1 MKFVYLLR
9 IALLAPFI
17 GLITVAGCTKQ
28 APATDMIT
36 DDSLSKSYL
45 ALGDSYTIGESVL
58 TQERFPAQT
67 VSLLKS
73 HGAHVAQPQY
83 IARTGWTTADLQDA
97 INKASLKS
105 SYNLVS
111 LLIGVNDQ
119 YQGLDTGGYRIRFTQ
134 LLQKAI
140 QLAGNDKSRV
150 FVLSIPDYSV
160 TPFGGGSAKIKN
172 EIDIFNAINK
182 QVTVAYQVNYTDITP
197 ISREAANDP
206 SLNAN
211 DGLHPSGKQYLRW
224 STLLEAAMLPVAK

>member
-1 MKFVYLLR
+1 MKFADLLR
-9 IALLAPFI
+9 IALLTPFI

-28 APATDMIT
+28 APATDNTT

-45 ALGDSYTIGESVL
+45 ALGDSYTIGESVS

-67 VSLLKS
+67 VAILKS
-73 HGAHVAQPQY
+73 HGARVAQPQY
-83 IARTGWTTADLQDA
+83 IARTGWTTTDLQDA
-97 INKASLKS
+97 INKTSLKT
-105 SYNLVS
+105 SYDLVS

-160 TPFGGGSAKIKN
+160 TPFGGGSGKIKN
-172 EIDIFNAINK
+172 EIDMFNAINHR
-182 QVTVAYQVNYTDITP
+182 NFGI
-197 ISREAANDP
+197 
-206 SLNAN
+206 
-211 DGLHPSGKQYLRW
+211 PSGTINSPGFLNQWATNGGNRRIIIGGRL
-224 STLLEAAMLPVAK
+224 VF